1 MMRDGL
7 KRVVDGVTEHNR
19 ITLVLMLLLTGVVAA
34 GIPMLDIGSQAGGDS
49 DAFDDLERVEA
60 SEYIADN
67 YGEQENANTTVATVY
82 VRTENGNV
90 LSKASLLK
98 GLRYQQSIGDNASL
112 QAARDGGG
120 TVGISNLIATRAA
133 KGDAPSLETQ
143 IQALESASA
152 AEVESLV
159 AETLANNP
167 QALRFLPSD
176 HDPSSTTAEDKRLLF
191 TLDTEVSDDT
201 LEGATETLYETAND
215 RSEAGFFTLGADA
228 AREATA
234 HFTTQAI
241 ELVLPIALLLILF
254 VLVFAYRD
262 LVDVVVGMTG
272 VALSVLW
279 MFGIMGWLGVSAGTI
294 SVIPAILIIGLSVD
308 FGFHV
313 FNRYREERG
322 DEEGIRAPMSRG
334 VRYVA
339 TALVLVTV
347 TAAIGFLSNLTNPLP
362 VIRNLGVSVTLG
374 VVSAFV
380 LFTTIVPALKISID
394 GLLERFG
401 FDRSKGALGQGRF
414 LAPTL
419 GSSVRIARRAAP
431 LVVVLA
437 VAGAAAGGLMWAD
450 MDQEQFGGGDDDIAD
465 WKQDLPDPLGWDVHE
480 YQERSNHVDETYK
493 PAGAGDSVQS
503 RILIE
508 NNVTDDG
515 ALQDIHNGTTE
526 LKEAGV
532 VLETS
537 ERSPIVS
544 PVTAMRATAEEN
556 ESFATAFDNA
566 DTDGDGVPEEN
577 LASLYDAFYDAD
589 SETASQVIE
598 RADGGYR
605 SLLVTVTLDTDDWT
619 DRGEYVATLE
629 DRTTT
634 MTDGGDHDTTLAG
647 SFAVSQSRLDA
658 LQSGILLTMFIAL
671 SAVVVVMAVI
681 FRLMHGTAT
690 LGVVVAVPITLV
702 VGLVVGGMY
711 LLEIP
716 LNLLTAL
723 LMSLVIGLGI
733 DYNIHLGDR
742 FADERRE
749 GADTYEALER
759 AVTGTGGALL
769 GSTLTSV
776 CAFATL
782 LLVPSPGMQSFGSIV
797 VVALSTAFVAS
808 VFVLPSIIALWS
820 RVTDV
825 SVWSDAPERGESTT
839 TAEDALT
846 QD

>member
-1 MMRDGL
+1 MIRDGL
-7 KRVVDGVTEHNR
+7 KRVIDGVTAHNR
-19 ITLVLMLLLTGVVAA
+19 ITILVMLVLTGVVVA
-34 GIPMLDIGSQAGGDS
+34 GVPMLDTESQAGADADS
-49 DAFDDLERVEA
+49 FDDLDRVET

-67 YGEQENANTTVATVY
+67 YGERENANTTIATVY
-82 VRTENGNV
+82 VRTESGNA
-90 LSKASLLK
+90 LSKASLLE
-98 GLRYQQSIGDNASL
+98 GLRYQEAVSDNASL
-112 QAARDGGG
+112 QTALDGEGM
-120 TVGISNLIATRAA
+120 VGISNLVATRAA
-133 KGDAPSLETQ
+133 GVDDPSLEAQ
-143 IQALESASA
+143 IEALESASA

-159 AETLANNP
+159 AETVANDP
-167 QALRFLPSD
+167 RALRFLPSD
-176 HDPSSTTAEDKRLLF
+176 HDPASTTVEDRRLVF
-191 TLDTEVSDDT
+191 ALDTEVSDDA
-201 LEGATETLYETAND
+201 LSGASETLYETAND
-215 RSEAGFFTLGADA
+215 RSEAGFFTLGSE
-228 AREATA
+228 ARAEYNA
-234 HFTTQAI
+234 HFTTQMT

-294 SVIPAILIIGLSVD
+294 SIIPVVLITGLSVD

-322 DEEGIRAPMSRG
+322 EDEGIRTPMNRG

-347 TAAIGFLSNLTNPLP
+347 TAAIGFLANLANPLP
-362 VIRNLGVSVTLG
+362 VIRNLGVSITLG
-374 VVSAFV
+374 VVSALV
-380 LFTTIVPALKISID
+380 LFTTVVPALKISID

-401 FDRSKGALGQGRF
+401 LDRSKGALGRGRF

-419 GSSVRIARRAAP
+419 KGSVRIARRAAP
-431 LVVVLA
+431 FVVVLA
-437 VAGAAAGGLMWAD
+437 VAGGAAGGVLWAD
-450 MDQEQFGGGDDDIAD
+450 LDQEQFSGSDAEIDE
-465 WKQDLPDPLGWDVHE
+465 WKQELPGPLGWDTHQ
-480 YQERSNHVDETYK
+480 YQDRANHVDETYK
-493 PAGAGDSVQS
+493 PAGAADSTQS

-515 ALQDIHNGTTE
+515 ALQDVHNGTTE
-526 LKEAGV
+526 LREAGI
-532 VLETS
+532 VLEAS
-537 ERSPIVS
+537 GSPPVVS
-544 PVTAMRATAEEN
+544 PVTAMQATAEEN
-556 ESFATAFDNA
+556 ETFATAFDNA

-577 LASLYDAFYDAD
+577 LPALYDAFYDAD
-589 SETASQVIE
+589 SEAAGQVIE
-598 RADGGYR
+598 RTDGEYR
-605 SLLVTVTLDTDDWT
+605 SLLVTVTLDSDDYS
-619 DRGEYVATLE
+619 DRAAYVDTLE
-629 DRTTT
+629 GGATT
-634 MTDGGDHDTTLAG
+634 MADGGEHATTVAG
-647 SFAVSQSRLDA
+647 SFAIGQSVLNA
-658 LQSGILLTMFIAL
+658 LQSGILLTMLIAL
-671 SAVVVVMAVI
+671 SAAVVAMAII

-769 GSTLTSV
+769 GSTLTSI

-782 LLVPSPGMQSFGSIV
+782 LLVPNGGMQSFGAIV
-797 VVALSTAFVAS
+797 VVALGTAFVVS
-808 VFVLPSIIALWS
+808 VLVLPSILALWS
-820 RVTDV
+820 RFADV
-825 SVWSDAPERGESTT
+825 RWTSPGSREEATVA
-839 TAEDALT
+839 AEDALT

>member
-1 MMRDGL
+1 MIRDGL
-7 KRVVDGVTEHNR
+7 ERVIDGVTEHNR
-19 ITLVLMLLLTGVVAA
+19 ITLLVVLVLTGVVVA
-34 GIPMLDIGSQAGGDS
+34 GIPMLDTGSQAGADAE
-49 DAFDDLERVEA
+49 AFDDLDRVQTA
-60 SEYIADN
+60 QYIEDN
-67 YGEQENANTTVATVY
+67 YGERENANTTLTTVY
-82 VRTENGNV
+82 VRTESGNA
-90 LSKASLLK
+90 LSKASLLE
-98 GLRYQQSIGDNASL
+98 GLRYQQSVTDNASL
-112 QAARDGGG
+112 QAALDGDGV
-120 TVGISNLIATRAA
+120 VGISNLIATRAA
-133 KGDAPSLETQ
+133 EADDPGLEAQ

-159 AETLANNP
+159 AATLANDP

-176 HDPSSTTAEDKRLLF
+176 HDPASTTAEDRRLLF
-191 TLDTEVSDDT
+191 MLDTEVSDDEV
-201 LEGATETLYETAND
+201 EGATETLYESAND
-215 RSEAGFFTLGADA
+215 RSEAGFFTLGSNAVQ
-228 AREATA
+228 EYNA
-234 HFTTQAI
+234 HFTTQAT
-241 ELVLPIALLLILF
+241 ELALPIALLLILF

-279 MFGIMGWLGVSAGTI
+279 MFGIMGWIGVSAGTI
-294 SVIPAILIIGLSVD
+294 SVIPAVLIIGLSVD

-322 DEEGIRAPMSRG
+322 DGEGIRAPMNRG

-347 TAAIGFLSNLTNPLP
+347 TAAIGFLSNLVNPLP
-362 VIRNLGVSVTLG
+362 LVRNLGVSITLG

-394 GLLERFG
+394 GFLERFG
-401 FDRSKGALGQGRF
+401 FDRSKGALGRGRF

-431 LVVVLA
+431 VVIVLA
-437 VAGAAAGGLMWAD
+437 VAGAAAGGLVWAD
-450 MDQEQFGGGDDDIAD
+450 LDQEQFGGGDDDIAD
-465 WKQDLPDPLGWDVHE
+465 WKQDLPGPLGWDVHE
-480 YQERSNHVDETYK
+480 YQERSNHVDEAYK
-493 PAGAGDSVQS
+493 PAGAVDSTQS

-515 ALQDIHNGTTE
+515 ALQDVYNGTAE
-526 LKEAGV
+526 LREAGV
-532 VLETS
+532 VLEAS
-537 ERSPIVS
+537 ESPPVVS
-544 PVTAMRATAEEN
+544 PVTAMQATAEEN
-556 ESFATAFDNA
+556 ESFATTFDNA

-589 SETASQVIE
+589 SETASRVIE
-598 RADGGYR
+598 RTDGEYR
-605 SLLVTVTLDTDDWT
+605 SLLVTVTLNTDDWT
-619 DRGEYVATLE
+619 DRGEYVSTLE
-629 DRTTT
+629 DGATT
-634 MTDGGDHDTTLAG
+634 MTDGGEHATTLAG
-647 SFAVSQSRLDA
+647 SFAVSQSILDT

-671 SAVVVVMAVI
+671 SAVVVVMAII

-690 LGVVVAVPITLV
+690 LGAVVAIPITLV

-711 LLEIP
+711 VLEIP

-820 RVTDV
+820 RATDAG
-825 SVWSDAPERGESTT
+825 VWAVRMGRDEST
-839 TAEDALT
+839 AAREDAHT

>member
-1 MMRDGL
+1 MIRDGL
-7 KRVVDGVTEHNR
+7 KQVVDGVTKHNR
-19 ITLVLMLLLTGVVAA
+19 ITILVMLILTGVVVA
-34 GIPMLDIGSQAGGDS
+34 GIPMLDTESQAGADA
-49 DAFDDLERVEA
+49 DAFDDLERVETA
-60 SEYIADN
+60 EYISDN
-67 YGEQENANTTVATVY
+67 YGERENANTTVATVY
-82 VRTENGNV
+82 VSNESGNV
-90 LSKASLLK
+90 LSKASLLE
-98 GLRYQQSIGDNASL
+98 GLRYQEAVSDNASL
-112 QAARDGGG
+112 QAARDGNGM
-120 TVGISNLIATRAA
+120 VGISNLIATRAA
-133 KGDAPSLETQ
+133 GVDDPSLEAQ
-143 IQALESASA
+143 IEALESSSA

-159 AETLANNP
+159 AETLANDP

-176 HDPSSTTAEDKRLLF
+176 HDPESTTAEDRRLLF
-191 TLDTEVSDDT
+191 TIDTEVSEDKQ
-201 LEGATETLYETAND
+201 EGATETLYDAASD
-215 RSEAGFFTLGADA
+215 RSEAGFFTLGPNA
-228 AREATA
+228 AAEYNA
-234 HFTTQAI
+234 HFTMQAT

-272 VALSVLW
+272 VALSVIW

-294 SVIPAILIIGLSVD
+294 SIIPAVLITGLSVD

-322 DEEGIRAPMSRG
+322 DEEGIRAPMNRG

-339 TALVLVTV
+339 TALILVTV
-347 TAAIGFLSNLTNPLP
+347 TAAIGFLSNLANPLP
-362 VIRNLGVSVTLG
+362 VIRNLGVSITLG

-401 FDRSKGALGQGRF
+401 LDRSKGALGRGRF
-414 LAPTL
+414 LAPAL

-431 LVVVLA
+431 FVIVLA
-437 VAGAAAGGLMWAD
+437 VAGAAAGGLLWAD
-450 MDQEQFGGGDDDIAD
+450 IDQEQFGGAEGDIAD
-465 WKQDLPDPLGWDVHE
+465 WKQDLPEPLGWDTHQYE
-480 YQERSNHVDETYK
+480 ERSSHVDEAYK
-493 PAGAGDSVQS
+493 PAGAVDSTQS

-515 ALQDIHNGTTE
+515 ALQDIHDGTTE
-526 LKEAGV
+526 LREEGI
-532 VLETS
+532 VLEAS
-537 ERSPIVS
+537 GSPPVVS
-544 PVTAMRATAEEN
+544 PVTAMQATAEQN
-556 ESFATAFDNA
+556 ESFAATFDNA

-589 SETASQVIE
+589 SEMAGQVIE
-598 RADGGYR
+598 RTDGEYR
-605 SLLVTVTLDTDDWT
+605 SLLVTVTLNTDDWT
-619 DRGEYVATLE
+619 DRGEYVDILEGGAAT
-629 DRTTT
+629 
-634 MTDGGDHDTTLAG
+634 MSDGGEHATTVAG
-647 SFAVSQSRLDA
+647 SFAISQSQLDA

-671 SAVVVVMAVI
+671 SAAIVVMAII

-690 LGVVVAVPITLV
+690 LGVVVAVPIILV
-702 VGLVVGGMY
+702 VGLVIGGMY

-782 LLVPSPGMQSFGSIV
+782 ILVPSPGMQSFGSIV

-820 RVTDV
+820 RFTDV
-825 SVWSDAPERGESTT
+825 RWTSAESHEKPTAA
-839 TAEDALT
+839 AEDALT

>member
-1 MMRDGL
+1 MIRDGL
-7 KRVVDGVTEHNR
+7 TRVIDGVTEHNR
-19 ITLVLMLLLTGVVAA
+19 ITLVLMLVLTGVVAA
-34 GIPMLDIGSQAGGDS
+34 GIPMLDTGSQAGADS
-49 DAFDDLERVEA
+49 DAFDDLERVET

-67 YGEQENANTTVATVY
+67 YGEQENANTTLSTVY
-82 VRTENGNV
+82 VRTESGNA
-90 LSKASLLK
+90 LSKASLLE
-98 GLRYQQSIGDNASL
+98 GLRYQETVSDNASL
-112 QAARDGGG
+112 QAALEDNGMM
-120 TVGISNLIATRAA
+120 GISNLIATRAA
-133 KGDAPSLETQ
+133 GVDDPGLEAQ

-176 HDPSSTTAEDKRLLF
+176 HDPESTTAEDRRLLF
-191 TLDTEVSDDT
+191 TLDTEVSDDA
-201 LEGATETLYETAND
+201 LSGASETLYESADD
-215 RSEAGFFTLGADA
+215 RSEAGFFTLGSDA
-228 AREATA
+228 AREYNA
-234 HFTTQAI
+234 HFTTQAV
-241 ELVLPIALLLILF
+241 ELVLPIALVLILF

-294 SVIPAILIIGLSVD
+294 SIIPAVLITGLSVD

-322 DEEGIRAPMSRG
+322 DEEGIRGPMNRG

-362 VIRNLGVSVTLG
+362 VVRNLGVSITLG

-401 FDRSKGALGQGRF
+401 LDRSKGALGRGRF

-431 LVVVLA
+431 LVIVLA
-437 VAGAAAGGLMWAD
+437 VVGGAAGGLLWAD
-450 MDQEQFGGGDDDIAD
+450 IDQERFGGGDDDIAD
-465 WKQDLPDPLGWDVHE
+465 WKQDLPEPLGWDVHE

-493 PAGAGDSVQS
+493 PAGAVDSTQS
-503 RILIE
+503 RILVE

-515 ALQDIHNGTTE
+515 ALQDVHNGTTE
-526 LKEAGV
+526 LKEAGI
-532 VLETS
+532 VLEAS
-537 ERSPIVS
+537 QSQPVVS
-544 PVTAMRATAEEN
+544 PVTAMQATAEQN
-556 ESFATAFDNA
+556 ESFATVFDDA

-577 LASLYDAFYDAD
+577 LPALYDAFYDAD
-589 SETASQVIE
+589 GETAGQVIE
-598 RADGGYR
+598 RTDGEYR
-605 SLLVTVTLDTDDWT
+605 SLLVTVTLNTADLT
-619 DRGEYVATLE
+619 DRAEYVNTLE
-629 DRTTT
+629 NGAAT
-634 MTDGGDHDTTLAG
+634 MSDSGEHDTTVAG
-647 SFAVSQSRLDA
+647 SFAQSQSILNA
-658 LQSGILLTMFIAL
+658 LQSGILRTMFIAL
-671 SAVVVVMAVI
+671 SAAVVAMAII

-749 GADTYEALER
+749 GADTYEALEK

-782 LLVPSPGMQSFGSIV
+782 ILVPSSGMQSFGAIV
-797 VVALSTAFVAS
+797 VVALSTAFVVS
-808 VFVLPSIIALWS
+808 VLVLPSIIALWS
-820 RVTDV
+820 RFADV
-825 SVWSDAPERGESTT
+825 RWTSPGSREEATVA
-839 TAEDALT
+839 AEDALT